1 MRSSIWLL
9 LMVSGVLAGFMACS
23 SDTAD
28 KPGGHSTISGDD
40 DDNATG
46 GWVSV
51 DDAST
56 DGSPTVLADATPT
69 GSGGMPGLE
78 EDACAAVAV
87 EAQLTPLN
95 LIFIYDKSGSMGVG
109 DGWDNTQTRWIP
121 VRDGLLNFFSQP
133 GGEAIFAS
141 LEFFPA
147 NGDLAAACN
156 VAAYEVPT
164 VPLMELSTITPDTS
178 PFLYAINST
187 TPAGGTPTLPALLG
201 SLNYARQLKADDP
214 DSITVVVLLTDGL
227 PAFYI
232 EATGESGPGCTEP
245 LENTVPNIA
254 TIAAQGL
261 ADGIQTYVIGIADDP
276 DGLSALNQIA
286 QAGGTTT
293 ATIIVPGDPAA
304 TTARITDELGAIRSH
319 HLTCRV
325 PVPDVQTEAPG
336 ELVDYNEVSVVVTV
350 DNVANAVNMSPGCS
364 SGLGFQF
371 LYEGGS
377 TDIPSHIELCPT
389 TCNTVQG
396 TAGVELNVEFPCGTV
411 IY

>member
-1 MRSSIWLL
+1 MKPSIWLSI
-9 LMVSGVLAGFMACS
+9 VVPGVVAGLIHCGT
-23 SDTAD
+23 DNAD
-28 KPGGHSTISGDD
+28 KPGDGNDNRADDDGDGSASSDGSTILADV
-40 DDNATG
+40 TPP
-46 GWVSV
+46 
-51 DDAST
+51 ST
-56 DGSPTVLADATPT
+56 DGA
-69 GSGGMPGLE
+69 SGLDG
-78 EDACAAVAV
+78 DACVDVTV

-109 DGWDNTQTRWIP
+109 DGWDNTETRWIP

-133 GGEAIFAS
+133 GGEATFAS

-164 VPLMELSTITPDTS
+164 VPLLELSTVTPDTS

-201 SLNYARQLKADDP
+201 SLNYARSILEEQP
-214 DSITVVVLLTDGL
+214 DSITVVILLTDGL

-232 EATGESGPGCTEP
+232 EATGQSGPGCTEP

-254 TIAAQGL
+254 TIAAEGL

-304 TTARITDELGAIRSH
+304 TTARITDELGAIREH
-319 HLTCRV
+319 HLNCTV
-325 PVPDVQTEAPG
+325 PVPEAENENGDP
-336 ELVDYNEVSVVVTV
+336 VDYDHVAVAVTV
-350 DNVANAVNMSPGCS
+350 DGVRTGINQSDGCA
-364 SGLGFQF
+364 SGIGWQF
-371 LYEGGS
+371 IYGDPDHVTVPTE
-377 TDIPSHIELCPT
+377 IELCTT
-389 TCNTVQG
+389 TCQTVQG
-396 TAGVELNVEFPCGTV
+396 TAGVELNVDFPCGT
-411 IY
+411 IIK